1 MVSLLV
7 LRCGTFVAMGKKVS
21 VLIDVKLPGECAGE
35 CRNVQHP
42 EELSMN
48 YFYLAEESFS

>member
-1 MVSLLV
+1 MVSLIV

-21 VLIDVKLPGECAGE
+21 VLTDVKLPGECAGE

-42 EELSMN
+42 EELSIN